1 MKITADALLIRRA
14 LASRFGRLPGP
25 FKLTTAITWECGQR
39 CTHCRIWRRE
49 RSHELS
55 ASEWRQVWRKASKS
69 LSWLDLTG
77 GEVTDRED
85 FVDIAVAAVEECPQ
99 LALLHFPSNG
109 RNSRRLEN
117 VTRAIQA
124 AGPNRLIISLSLDG
138 PPPIH
143 DKLRGDKGAFD
154 AVLESYRRLKSL
166 GAEVYFG
173 MTLSPWNIDQLE
185 ATYEAIRTRFPR
197 LGWRD
202 LHVNFLH
209 ESPHFFGNIGIQKN
223 EAAAVEKVVGELV
236 RKRGLVRSGTDLL
249 ERLYLKKV
257 PENLASKRSPL
268 PCGSMAG
275 HAFIDPTGMVYPCH
289 IWDHPVASLSE
300 HGYSLERIWKSAE
313 ARQARESVK
322 AEQCPGCWTPCEA
335 YPTLLMNLPESVV
348 PGFKLGARS
357 MSGAQSP

>member
-14 LASRFGRLPGP
+14 LASRFGRQPGP

-39 CTHCRIWRRE
+39 CTHCRIWQRE

-85 FVDIAVAAVEECPQ
+85 FVDIAVAALEECPQ

-109 RNSRRLEN
+109 RNSSRLEIA
-117 VTRAIQA
+117 TRAILA
-124 AGPNRLIISLSLDG
+124 ARPNRLIISLSLDG
-138 PPPIH
+138 PPQIH
-143 DKLRGDKGAFD
+143 DKLRGDKGAFE

-173 MTLSPWNIDQLE
+173 MTLSPWNIDHLE
-185 ATYEAIRTRFPR
+185 ATYEALKTRFSNFR
-197 LGWRD
+197 WRD

-209 ESPHFFGNIGIQKN
+209 ESPHFFGNSGIKKN
-223 EAAAVEKVVGELV
+223 DAMAVEKVVQNLV
-236 RKRGLVRSGTDLL
+236 KKRGLVRSGTDLL
-249 ERLYLKKV
+249 ERLYLKQV
-257 PENLASKRSPL
+257 PENQASKRSPL

-275 HAFIDPTGMVYPCH
+275 HAFIDPAGMVYPCH
-289 IWDHPVASLSE
+289 IWDQPVASLPE
-300 HGYSLERIWKSAE
+300 QEYSLERIWVSAE
-313 ARQARESVK
+313 ATQVREAVK

-335 YPTLLMNLPESVV
+335 YPTLLMNLPESLV
-348 PGFKLGARS
+348 PGFKVGTRP
-357 MSGAQSP
+357 MSGAQGT